1 MMYLHRIHQRRTLAP
16 ERNQGKDEGDEKAL
30 SPMQNFETLTRKLL
44 RVSYDD
50 LQTEKRRY
58 DKGKTAQPSGSKLK
72 RK

>member
-1 MMYLHRIHQRRTLAP
+1 
-16 ERNQGKDEGDEKAL
+16 
-30 SPMQNFETLTRKLL
+30 MQNFETLTRKLL